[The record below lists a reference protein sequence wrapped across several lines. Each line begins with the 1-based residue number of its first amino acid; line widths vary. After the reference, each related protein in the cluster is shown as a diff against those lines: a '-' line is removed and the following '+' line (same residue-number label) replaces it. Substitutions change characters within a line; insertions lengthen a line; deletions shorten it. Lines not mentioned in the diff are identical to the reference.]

1 MTVVNYLNEP
11 ADVTLEMS
19 SKSKSRLMARTFTGV
34 VQAKGKMPMTFGP
47 LEAVYMFTVLYSV
60 VQGRCYVRDVRGVTN
75 LKFQRPTTFD
85 NMLVNRNSSHIG
97 VLKMPGND

>member
-19 SKSKSRLMARTFTGV
+19 SKSTSGSTARTFTGV

-60 VQGRCYVRDVRGVTN
+60 VQGRCYVRDVRGVMN
-75 LKFQRPTTFD
+75 L
-85 NMLVNRNSSHIG
+85 
-97 VLKMPGND
+97 

>member
-19 SKSKSRLMARTFTGV
+19 SKSTSGLMARTFTGV
-34 VQAKGKMPMTFGP
+34 VQAKGKMPMTYGP

-60 VQGRCYVRDVRGVTN
+60 VQGRCYVRDVRGVMN
-75 LKFQRPTTFD
+75 L
-85 NMLVNRNSSHIG
+85 
-97 VLKMPGND
+97 